1 MTENS
6 HAITETAE
14 HAAQHSAHAGA
25 HHEPHELPNFI
36 MLLAERFHESSILKF
51 LHDWQNIFFSCVAIL
66 IISSVLLLTAGKKKL
81 IPSGIQNFGEALV
94 EGVENFVVGLMGEAG
109 RKHVPFIGTLF
120 FYILL
125 MNFFGMIPFFK
136 SPTAVWSTT
145 IALAVIAVAYVQVSG
160 IRALGF
166 KKYFHHMAGSPPNAI
181 AWTMGIL
188 LIFPLTLILEYLA
201 VPLSLSLR
209 LFANISSEDRLLYKF
224 ALINVDTNWLAMP
237 LQIFANALV
246 VLFSTIQAFIFTLLT
261 SVYISI
267 LLPHEEHHEKH
278 AEATVRSH

>member
-6 HAITETAE
+6 HAITGAVE
-14 HAAQHSAHAGA
+14 HAAHEAA

-36 MLLAERFHESSILKF
+36 MLLSERFHDSAVLKF
-51 LHDWQNIFFSCVAIL
+51 LHDWENVFFSGIAIIL
-66 IISSVLLLTAGKKKL
+66 VSFVLLFTAKKKKL

-94 EGVENFVVGLMGEAG
+94 EGVENFVVGMMGEGG
-109 RKHVPFIGTLF
+109 RKHVPFLGTLF

-145 IALAVIAVAYVQVSG
+145 IALALIAVVYVQVAG
-160 IRALGF
+160 IRALGI
-166 KKYFHHMAGSPPNAI
+166 KSYFHHMAGSPPNTI
-181 AWTMGIL
+181 AWVIGLL

-224 ALINVDTNWLAMP
+224 ALINVETNWLAFP
-237 LQIFANALV
+237 LQLFANALV
-246 VLFSTIQAFIFTLLT
+246 ILFSTIQAFVFTLLT
-261 SVYISI
+261 SVYIFT
-267 LLPHEEHHEKH
+267 LMPHEEHHEEH
-278 AEATVRSH
+278 AEVKAHSH